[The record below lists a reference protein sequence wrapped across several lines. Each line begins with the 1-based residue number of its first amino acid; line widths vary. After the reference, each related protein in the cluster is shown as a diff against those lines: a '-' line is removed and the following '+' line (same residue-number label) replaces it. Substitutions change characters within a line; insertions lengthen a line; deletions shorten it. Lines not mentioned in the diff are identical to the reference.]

1 MRVLC
6 LLAFSWFIG
15 DSTGGS
21 AKNRLMPRLPRVK
34 LLKQVKVNDKWTL
47 TTALFDSK
55 GRVRR
60 DHVLINTKDE
70 THAEGSY
77 FIEWWD
83 QGKRHREAAGA
94 DAQDAADKARVREAE
109 LTAQRN
115 GIIPPPPDV
124 EATPERT
131 SLPSA
136 LDSYLEYV
144 RYHRSLRTFRTYRP
158 ILESFKESCPKA
170 NIDEV
175 ERQDLLDFATHC
187 MKKGQKG
194 KSIYNK
200 LVVISQVMKQYGKRK
215 LLNAADWP
223 SFVETVRPIYE
234 DFELTKIFKAC
245 TLDEQV
251 RFKFYLMSGFR
262 DAEGR
267 FTTWRDVDFRHMAV
281 RVTAKPHWGFHPKNW
296 EEREVPVPQK
306 LIAMLEKFRPAT
318 AGPDDPL
325 FPSATG
331 RPDGAMLEKLKAVA
345 YRAKL
350 NCGHCKVTHKLD
362 DGAVRIN
369 RCVEGPYCTRWFLH
383 KFRHTYATRHLQ
395 DGIDI
400 RTLQQWMGHRDIAS
414 TMVYLKGVRNKDIQA
429 RINKGSLASFA

>member
-1 MRVLC
+1 MPK
-6 LLAFSWFIG
+6 LA
-15 DSTGGS
+15 
-21 AKNRLMPRLPRVK
+21 RVK
-34 LLKQVKVNDKWTL
+34 LLKQVKDNAKWIL
-47 TTALFDSK
+47 ATALFDSK

-60 DHVLINTKDE
+60 DHVLIDGNDQN
-70 THAEGSY
+70 HPEGSY
-77 FIEWWD
+77 FIEWWND
-83 QGKRHREAAGA
+83 GKRHREAVGP
-94 DAQDAADKARVREAE
+94 DAQDAADKARVKQAE

-115 GIIPPPPDV
+115 GIIPPAPEP
-124 EATPERT
+124 EITPERT
-131 SLPSA
+131 PLPAA
-136 LDSYLEYV
+136 LDRYLDYV

-158 ILESFKESCPKA
+158 ILESFKTFCTKTHV
-170 NIDEV
+170 DDV

-187 MKKGQKG
+187 MKNGQKG

-200 LVVISQVMKQYGKRK
+200 LVVISQVMKQHGKTR
-215 LLNAADWP
+215 LLTAADWP

-234 DFELTKIFKAC
+234 DFELAKLFKAC
-245 TLDEQV
+245 AVTEEV

-267 FTTWRDVDFRHMAV
+267 FTTWRDVDFKHMAV

-306 LIAMLEKFRPAT
+306 LIAMLQKFRPAN
-318 AGPDDPL
+318 ASPDDPL
-325 FPSATG
+325 FPTATG

-350 NCGHCKVTHKLD
+350 NCGHCSVTHKLD
-362 DGAVRIN
+362 DGTVKIN
-369 RCVEGPYCTRWFLH
+369 RCTAGPYCTRWFLH

-414 TMVYLKGVRNKDIQA
+414 TMVYLKGVRNSDVQA
-429 RINKGSLASFA
+429 RINKGSLAAFA

>member
-1 MRVLC
+1 MPK
-6 LLAFSWFIG
+6 LA
-15 DSTGGS
+15 
-21 AKNRLMPRLPRVK
+21 RVK
-34 LLKQVKVNDKWTL
+34 LLKQVKDNAKWIL
-47 TTALFDSK
+47 ATALFDSK

-60 DHVLINTKDE
+60 DHVLIDGNDQN
-70 THAEGSY
+70 HPEGSY
-77 FIEWWD
+77 FIEWWND
-83 QGKRHREAAGA
+83 GKRHREAVGP
-94 DAQDAADKARVREAE
+94 DAQDAADKARVKQAE

-115 GIIPPPPDV
+115 GIIPPAPEP
-124 EATPERT
+124 EITPERT
-131 SLPSA
+131 PLPAA
-136 LDSYLEYV
+136 LDRYLDYV

-158 ILESFKESCPKA
+158 ILESFKTFCTKTHV
-170 NIDEV
+170 DDV
-175 ERQDLLDFATHC
+175 ERQDLLDFATHW
-187 MKKGQKG
+187 MKNGQKG

-200 LVVISQVMKQYGKRK
+200 LVVISQVMKQHGKTR
-215 LLNAADWP
+215 LLTAADWP

-234 DFELTKIFKAC
+234 DFELTKLFKAC
-245 TLDEQV
+245 AVTEEV

-267 FTTWRDVDFRHMAV
+267 FTTWRDVDFKHMAV

-306 LIAMLEKFRPAT
+306 LIAMLQKFRPVNAS
-318 AGPDDPL
+318 PDDPL
-325 FPSATG
+325 FPTATG

-350 NCGHCKVTHKLD
+350 NCGHCSVTHKLD
-362 DGAVRIN
+362 DDTVKIN
-369 RCVEGPYCTRWFLH
+369 RCTAGPYCTRWFLH

-414 TMVYLKGVRNKDIQA
+414 TMVYLKGVRNSDVQA
-429 RINKGSLASFA
+429 RINKGSLAAFA

>member
-1 MRVLC
+1 
-6 LLAFSWFIG
+6 
-15 DSTGGS
+15 
-21 AKNRLMPRLPRVK
+21 MPKLPHVT
-34 LLKQVKVNDKWTL
+34 LLKQVKINNNWRHAR
-47 TTALFDSK
+47 ALFDSK

-60 DHVLINTKDE
+60 DRVRVNGKDE
-70 THAEGSY
+70 SHPEGSY

-83 QGKRHREAAGA
+83 QGKRHCIPAGA
-94 DAQDAADKARVREAE
+94 DAQDAADKARVKEAHLSAE
-109 LTAQRN
+109 RN
-115 GIIPPPPDV
+115 GIIPSLPQPQP
-124 EATPERT
+124 TPQRT

-136 LDSYLEYV
+136 LDDYLSYV
-144 RYHRSLRTFRTYRP
+144 RYHRSLRTYRTYRP
-158 ILESFKESCPKA
+158 ILTSFKTFCPKSHV
-170 NIDEV
+170 DDV

-187 MKKGQKG
+187 MKQGQAG

-200 LVVISQVMKQYGKRK
+200 LVVLSQVLKQHGKRK
-215 LLNAADWP
+215 LLTSADWP

-234 DFELTKIFKAC
+234 DAELAKLFKTCAPK
-245 TLDEQV
+245 EEV
-251 RFKFYLMSGFR
+251 RFKFYLISGFR

-267 FTTWRDVDFRHMAV
+267 FVTWRDVDFKHLAV

-306 LIAMLEKFRPAT
+306 LIAMLQRFRPKDAS
-318 AGPDDPL
+318 PDAPL

-345 YRAKL
+345 HRGKL
-350 NCGHCKVTHKLD
+350 NCDHCVVKHRLE
-362 DGAVRIN
+362 DGTIKIN
-369 RCVEGPYCTRWFLH
+369 RCADGPYCTRWFLH

-414 TMVYLKGVRNKDIQA
+414 TMVYLKGVRNSDVQA
-429 RINKGSLASFA
+429 RINKGSLAAFA

>member
-1 MRVLC
+1 
-6 LLAFSWFIG
+6 
-15 DSTGGS
+15 
-21 AKNRLMPRLPRVK
+21 MPKTPHVT
-34 LLKQVKVNDKWTL
+34 LLKQVKVDGNWRHAR
-47 TTALFDSK
+47 ALFDTK

-60 DHVLINTKDE
+60 DRVRVSGLDE
-70 THAEGSY
+70 LHPEGSY

-83 QGKRHREAAGA
+83 EGKRHLESVGA
-94 DAQDAADKARVREAE
+94 DAQDAAEKARIKQAE
-109 LTAQRN
+109 LAAVRN
-115 GIIPPPPDV
+115 GIIPAAPVV
-124 EATPERT
+124 ETAQDRT
-131 SLPSA
+131 TLKRA
-136 LDSYLEYV
+136 VDAYKDYV

-158 ILESFKESCPKA
+158 ILDSFSGFCTK
-170 NIDEV
+170 IYVDDV
-175 ERQDLLDFATHC
+175 ERQDLLDFATDC
-187 MKKGQKG
+187 LKQGQKG

-200 LVVISQVMKQYGKRK
+200 LVVISQVMKQHGKAK

-234 DFELTKIFKAC
+234 DFELAKLFSAC
-245 TLDEQV
+245 TKPEEV

-267 FTTWRDVDFRHMAV
+267 FVTWRDVDFKHMAV

-306 LIAMLEKFRPAT
+306 LILLLKDFRPAKAT
-318 AGPDDPL
+318 PDDPI

-345 YRAKL
+345 FRGEL
-350 NCGHCKVTHKLD
+350 NCGHCTVCHKLEN
-362 DGAVRIN
+362 GTVKIN
-369 RCVEGPYCTRWFLH
+369 RCAEGAYCGRWFLH

-414 TMVYLKGVRNKDIQA
+414 TMVYLKGVRNSDVQA
-429 RINKGSLASFA
+429 RINKGSLAAFA